1 MNIKQKVQQSDTP
14 NKTVYNKQRN
24 IDEEN
29 QKADTIFKKMLE
41 LLDKSRRLT
50 KVGLKVKEVNETIEK
65 YDREKAIFL
74 IAQNVNKY
82 EKLINL
88 LSCITGRYVI
98 YEPDYYADKTD
109 EIIFC
114 DLKYIRNVIYFDEIK
129 NTGLEM
135 TLTKALKKL
144 NIID

>member
-41 LLDKSRRLT
+41 LLDKARRLT

-88 LSCITGRYVI
+88 LS
-98 YEPDYYADKTD
+98 
-109 EIIFC
+109 
-114 DLKYIRNVIYFDEIK
+114 
-129 NTGLEM
+129 
-135 TLTKALKKL
+135 
-144 NIID
+144 

>member
-41 LLDKSRRLT
+41 LLDKARRLT

-82 EKLINL
+82 KKLINL

-109 EIIFC
+109 EIISKFQHQ
-114 DLKYIRNVIYFDEIK
+114 FQEF
-129 NTGLEM
+129 M
-135 TLTKALKKL
+135 
-144 NIID
+144 IIILS

>member
-41 LLDKSRRLT
+41 LLDKARRLT

-109 EIIFC
+109 EIIFA
-114 DLKYIRNVIYFDEIK
+114 I
-129 NTGLEM
+129 
-135 TLTKALKKL
+135 
-144 NIID
+144 

>member
-1 MNIKQKVQQSDTP
+1 MNIEQNVQQVETQ
-14 NKTVYNKQRN
+14 NKSACNNQRN
-24 IDEEN
+24 IDEKN
-29 QKADTIFKKMLE
+29 QKTDTIFKKMLE
-41 LLDKSRRLT
+41 LLNSARRLA
-50 KVGLKVKEVNETIEK
+50 KVGLKAKEVNETIEE
-65 YDREKAIFL
+65 YDREKAISL

-88 LSCITGRYVI
+88 LSYITGRYVI
-98 YEPDYYADKTD
+98 YEPNYYADKTD

-129 NTGLEM
+129 NAGLEM
-135 TLTKALKKL
+135 ILKKALKKL

>member
-1 MNIKQKVQQSDTP
+1 MAKATWKMPEDFLMKV
-14 NKTVYNKQRN
+14 
-24 IDEEN
+24 
-29 QKADTIFKKMLE
+29 
-41 LLDKSRRLT
+41 SRL
-50 KVGLKVKEVNETIEK
+50 
-65 YDREKAIFL
+65 
-74 IAQNVNKY
+74 
-82 EKLINL
+82 
-88 LSCITGRYVI
+88 
-98 YEPDYYADKTD
+98 ADKTD